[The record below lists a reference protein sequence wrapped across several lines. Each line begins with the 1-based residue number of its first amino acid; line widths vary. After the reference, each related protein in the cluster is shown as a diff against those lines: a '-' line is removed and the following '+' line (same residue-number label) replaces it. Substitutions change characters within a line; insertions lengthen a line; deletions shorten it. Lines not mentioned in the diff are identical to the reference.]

1 MTQSAHL
8 NLKLRIYNDAEI
20 AYGPGKAEL
29 LLAIHTTGSISKA
42 AKQMNISYRRAWQ
55 LVDTMNRNFISP
67 LVTTQTGGSHG
78 GGAQVTAFGLEVVE
92 KYQQMQTIAKQSVE
106 SEMVDFSKLIQNVS
120 KKFTQNN

>member
-8 NLKLRIYNDAEI
+8 NLKLRIYNEAEI
-20 AYGPGKAEL
+20 AFGPGKAEL

-42 AKQMNISYRRAWQ
+42 AKQMNMSYRRAWQ

>member
-20 AYGPGKAEL
+20 AFGPGKAEL

-42 AKQMNISYRRAWQ
+42 AKQMNMSYRRAWQ

>member
-1 MTQSAHL
+1 MTNSAHL
-8 NLKLRIYNDAEI
+8 NLKLRIYNEDEI
-20 AYGPGKAEL
+20 AFGPGKAEL
-29 LLAIHTTGSISKA
+29 LQAIHATGSISKA
-42 AKQMNISYRRAWQ
+42 AKQMNMSYRRAWQ